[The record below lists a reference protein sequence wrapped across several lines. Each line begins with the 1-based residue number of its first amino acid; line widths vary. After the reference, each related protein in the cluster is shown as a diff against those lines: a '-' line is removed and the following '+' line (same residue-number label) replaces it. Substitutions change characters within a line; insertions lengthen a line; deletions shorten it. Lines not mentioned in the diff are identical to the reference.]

1 MSDLVERVARALI
14 KRQET
19 HGIMD
24 TPYSEMARI
33 ALRAILET
41 HAIVSREMSEA
52 MKIASR
58 THHGQAYLTDK
69 QWQAMLAAAP
79 DPLDDS

>member
-1 MSDLVERVARALI
+1 
-14 KRQET
+14 
-19 HGIMD
+19 
-24 TPYSEMARI
+24 
-33 ALRAILET
+33 LET